1 MRTEIAP
8 HLLQEPDVKDAEAAL
23 RACVHCGFCNAT
35 CPTYLLTGNEL
46 EGPRGRIYL
55 MKTSLEGQIKPSQQT
70 LGHIDSCLG
79 CLSCET
85 TCPSGVDYSR
95 LLEEARPRLEKK
107 VKRSLSDR
115 LLRSVITR
123 FLPYPARF
131 RFALKMSGLGRALS
145 FLVPS
150 NMTPLLDMAPKRLPR
165 PAELAKPGVIAAV
178 GSKRLRVALL
188 TGCAQ
193 SVLGPQINDAT
204 VRLLTRLGAE
214 VVIPNDTGCC
224 GALTFHM
231 GERRQSRKL
240 MGHMIEVWHR
250 EIEGDGL
257 DAIVLNTSGCATAVR
272 EYEYLFRHDP
282 TLAEKAKAVVER
294 VRDVT
299 EVVAELGLGEIGES
313 SGLRIAYHDACS
325 LQHGQHIKS
334 EPRTLLQAAGFTV
347 LEVPEGHICC
357 GSAGTYNMLQSEM
370 AEKLQKRKVEHIES
384 VQPQVVAAGNIGC
397 MEQIGRATGV
407 PIVHTVQLLDWATG
421 GPRPVNLQT
430 V

>member
-1 MRTEIAP
+1 
-8 HLLQEPDVKDAEAAL
+8 
-23 RACVHCGFCNAT
+23 
-35 CPTYLLTGNEL
+35 
-46 EGPRGRIYL
+46 
-55 MKTSLEGQIKPSQQT
+55 
-70 LGHIDSCLG
+70 
-79 CLSCET
+79 
-85 TCPSGVDYSR
+85 
-95 LLEEARPRLEKK
+95 
-107 VKRSLSDR
+107 
-115 LLRSVITR
+115 
-123 FLPYPARF
+123 
-131 RFALKMSGLGRALS
+131 
-145 FLVPS
+145 
-150 NMTPLLDMAPKRLPR
+150 
-165 PAELAKPGVIAAV
+165 
-178 GSKRLRVALL
+178 
-188 TGCAQ
+188 
-193 SVLGPQINDAT
+193 
-204 VRLLTRLGAE
+204 
-214 VVIPNDTGCC
+214 PNDTGCC

-325 LQHGQHIKS
+325 LQHGQDIKS

-397 MEQIGRATGV
+397 MEQIGRAAGV